1 MADHIYQSTSV
12 QAGAPPP
19 GRAALPGLTSTA
31 PLLVLLCPLLSVT
44 VRVKLYLPSTRLPRN
59 NTAW

>member
-1 MADHIYQSTSV
+1 MADHVYQRTGRSSRSG
-12 QAGAPPP
+12 GAS
-19 GRAALPGLTSTA
+19 LPGLTSTA

-59 NTAW
+59 STAW